1 MKVTGSEIL
10 PCPILASEIRLI
22 IAVVVEPKIMYYSLY
37 PVVSTKYFLLFG
49 LSIFLTK
56 NIFIF
61 NCGCLSGSN
70 NLNLHLKI
78 VFF

>member
-37 PVVSTKYFLLFG
+37 PVVSTISYYLD
-49 LSIFLTK
+49 
-56 NIFIF
+56 
-61 NCGCLSGSN
+61 
-70 NLNLHLKI
+70 
-78 VFF
+78 